1 MLRARVIPCLVI
13 QNGNLIKTTKFRN
26 PVYIGDP
33 INAVKIFNEKNADE
47 IIVLD
52 IDATSKKKEPD
63 YKLIKQLVRESR
75 MPMCYGGGVKNLD
88 QVKKIISF
96 GIEKISLSSAA
107 ILDPNLIP
115 SIVKEVG
122 SQSTIVTLDIIS
134 NKDQNDF
141 NIYIN
146 NGKTKTSIT
155 LYETLKNLEAAGTGE
170 IIINSINLDG
180 AMTGYDLDLA
190 EKIYLK
196 TRIPITI
203 LGGAG
208 SLDDIKELFNRCKYI
223 GAAAGSLFVF
233 KGVYKAVLI
242 NYPSLEKKISLF

>member
-1 MLRARVIPCLVI
+1 MLRPRVIPCLLI

-75 MPMCYGGGVKNLD
+75 MPSCDCGKNKNLD